1 MRNKKLIFLTGG
13 LVIIIINSMMVFA
26 NVYIERLLPI
36 KEILKRSW
44 IFILIISVVLIFVFK
59 IIEYYY
65 TQLNNHVQSM
75 KTLNEAFLKLS
86 SNLKIDNLSTAA
98 LSLLIDFYKGEKGI
112 LVLTD
117 GDMKKYVSDEIFS
130 IQKGVPKRTSL
141 LRRRYHIFS
150 PGKLSAEM
158 EKEIKKLLKEY
169 HFYECSSIIV
179 LPFCDEEITRA
190 VAVIGTHLTDKK
202 SLESLK
208 SVIDIFIK
216 QLMVYFENSLLHEE
230 VNKASITDP
239 LTQLYNRR
247 YFQVRLK
254 EAFSD
259 AKRRGFP
266 VSIMISDFD
275 NFKHYVDTYG
285 HPKSDVILSEA
296 AMVIKDSVRESDIV
310 CRFGGDEFAYLL
322 PYASS
327 FEAKNVAERVK
338 EQVSSYSF
346 LEKEDGIAVHLTLS
360 IGIASFPEHG
370 ASQEKTLTNADY
382 ALFHAKE
389 NGKDRIC
396 IFQNTEEK
404 NEFNS

>member
-1 MRNKKLIFLTGG
+1 MRNKKLIFLTEG
-13 LVIIIINSMMVFA
+13 LVIIIVNSMIVFA

-36 KEILKRSW
+36 KEILKRSC
-44 IFILIISVVLIFVFK
+44 IFILITSMVLIFVFK

-75 KTLNEAFLKLS
+75 KTLNETFLKLS
-86 SNLKIDNLSTAA
+86 SNLKIDNLSTEA

-117 GDMKKYVSDEIFS
+117 GNMKEYVSDEIFS
-130 IQKGVPKRTSL
+130 IQKGAPKRSSL

-150 PGKLSAEM
+150 PGKLSSEM
-158 EKEIKKLLKEY
+158 EKRINELLKKH
-169 HFYECSSIIV
+169 HFYDCSSIII
-179 LPFCDEEITRA
+179 LPLCDEKITRA
-190 VAVIGTHLTDKK
+190 VAVIGTDLMDKK

-285 HPKSDVILSEA
+285 HPKSDIILSEA
-296 AMVIKDSVRESDIV
+296 AMVIENSIRESDIV

-327 FEAKNVAERVK
+327 FEARNIAERVK

-346 LEKEDGIAVHLTLS
+346 LKKENGAAVHLTLS

-370 ASQEKTLTNADY
+370 ASQEKILMNADY
-382 ALFHAKE
+382 SLFRAKE
-389 NGKDRIC
+389 NGKDKIC
-396 IFQNTEEK
+396 IFQNTEGE
-404 NEFNS
+404 NESNS